1 MGQDTLFADKYH
13 LYDVSE
19 HSFFLV
25 SPKFLF
31 LFTCLARF

>member
-13 LYDVSE
+13 LSDDSGD
-19 HSFFLV
+19 SFFLV